1 MLIVNFATAD
11 VIDRET
17 DTCKAGDI
25 WRYSGD
31 IGRAPLRTREA
42 HAHPTPFP
50 RALIPALTLHA
61 DPDPDPEQADF
72 PFNNTGNNTE
82 RWACMM
88 EPGRMPLMSH
98 WRPVEVAW
106 IVFELSFF
114 SDMRHQKNTRLG

>member
-25 WRYSGD
+25 GRYRGD
-31 IGRAPLRTREA
+31 IGRAPLPAREA
-42 HAHPTPFP
+42 HAHPTPFT
-50 RALIPALTLHA
+50 RALILALTLHA
-61 DPDPDPEQADF
+61 DPHPNQADF

-114 SDMRHQKNTRLG
+114 SDMRHQKNTRSG

>member
-17 DTCKAGDI
+17 DTCKA
-25 WRYSGD
+25 RSPPYP
-31 IGRAPLRTREA
+31 PLPAREA
-42 HAHPTPFP
+42 HAHPTPFT

-61 DPDPDPEQADF
+61 DPNPHQADF

-82 RWACMM
+82 RWGCMM